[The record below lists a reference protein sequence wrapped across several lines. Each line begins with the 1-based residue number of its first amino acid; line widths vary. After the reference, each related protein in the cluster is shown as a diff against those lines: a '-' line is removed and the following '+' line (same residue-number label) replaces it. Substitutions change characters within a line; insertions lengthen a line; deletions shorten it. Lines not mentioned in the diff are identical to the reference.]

1 MPVSDHQTVSFD
13 GAVICDMTTGRFK
26 IARYETMGV
35 DAVLADTT
43 HSFGRHIHNQFGLG
57 IILRGAQ
64 KSLSGRGVVEASA
77 GDVITVN
84 PDEVHDGSPV
94 GDQGRSWKMLY
105 FDQAAL
111 NAAINDL
118 TEGRI
123 TAGELSYPV
132 INDRVAAKRFLELFQ
147 TVINSSGVSS
157 QGADSEIEMREHLLI
172 LLSRLFDH
180 LPCEGMGSIPAT
192 MELVRTRIDDAP
204 ADNVLLE
211 ELAVLA
217 GVSQFQL
224 IRGFKRL
231 TGLTPHAYLVPR
243 RLHHARIMIS
253 KGITLSECAYA
264 AGFADQSHMTRL
276 FVRAYGFSPGNY
288 ARAVV

>member
-1 MPVSDHQTVSFD
+1 
-13 GAVICDMTTGRFK
+13 MTTGRFK

-132 INDRVAAKRFLELFQ
+132 INDRVAAKRFLALFQ

-172 LLSRLFDH
+172 LLSRLLDH
-180 LPCEGMGSIPAT
+180 LPSERMGFIPAT
-192 MELVRTRIDDAP
+192 MELVRTRIDDVP

-231 TGLTPHAYLVPR
+231 TGLTPHAYLVQR
-243 RLHHARIMIS
+243 RLHYARIMIS